1 MEYCCID
8 DLDIDTMI
16 NGFLQKNLYNKDYFI
31 SSGSKENDYTT
42 IVINKLCKYFYSIQ
56 PQYLKLSLRN
66 DTFSNCYNSEKIILF
81 LQDSQSCFYFYSDV
95 SYDKYLYKEY
105 EDMQFYLNPIS
116 KKIVFMNNMN
126 KISGI
131 GKYENENKDKHDL
144 LRLEIEKLPNRTDN
158 IECYI
163 YCSKLE
169 YNQNIVINTATTVIE
184 RIQYNKM
191 PYLLNT
197 LLYENILYSDIQVN
211 PNKSYLIK
219 DFDKEKAK
227 HEMNDFEY
235 NFFNNTNSQKYIHIR
250 HLEKYYP
257 DKDCDWIFE
266 NIKDVGFKLENS
278 QECVSHVLYYIKYIA
293 IMMKE
298 FYQLPKLLE
307 FDSFHIDVVS
317 DVKNKPNNLYLFFIL
332 IKITN
337 GTTRIQFKDI
347 NYILE
352 KGSVLFY
359 TKKQY
364 IEYVLNTDDNNYFIF
379 VQIQSYLKNTKAIP
393 GDPLPPVCAV
403 PS

>member
-1 MEYCCID
+1 
-8 DLDIDTMI
+8 
-16 NGFLQKNLYNKDYFI
+16 
-31 SSGSKENDYTT
+31 
-42 IVINKLCKYFYSIQ
+42 
-56 PQYLKLSLRN
+56 
-66 DTFSNCYNSEKIILF
+66 
-81 LQDSQSCFYFYSDV
+81 
-95 SYDKYLYKEY
+95 
-105 EDMQFYLNPIS
+105 
-116 KKIVFMNNMN
+116 
-126 KISGI
+126 
-131 GKYENENKDKHDL
+131 
-144 LRLEIEKLPNRTDN
+144 
-158 IECYI
+158 
-163 YCSKLE
+163 
-169 YNQNIVINTATTVIE
+169 
-184 RIQYNKM
+184 
-191 PYLLNT
+191 
-197 LLYENILYSDIQVN
+197 
-211 PNKSYLIK
+211 
-219 DFDKEKAK
+219 
-227 HEMNDFEY
+227 MNDFEY

-317 DVKNKPNNLYLFFIL
+317 DVKNKPNNSYLFFIL

-364 IEYVLNTDDNNYFIF
+364 IEYVLNADDNNYFIF
-379 VQIQSYLKNTKAIP
+379 VQIQSYLKNTKATP
-393 GDPLPPVCAV
+393 GDPLPPFCAV
-403 PS
+403 PL